1 MINMKLIFCISFL
14 FFYFILFFKFFKI
27 WAGLEKCGTLWADY
41 VGPVFKIFFIGK
53 LHMHLIVK
61 KCHWS

>member
-1 MINMKLIFCISFL
+1 MINMKLIFCSSF
-14 FFYFILFFKFFKI
+14 FIFYFFKFGR
-27 WAGLEKCGTLWADY
+27 GLEKCGTLWADY